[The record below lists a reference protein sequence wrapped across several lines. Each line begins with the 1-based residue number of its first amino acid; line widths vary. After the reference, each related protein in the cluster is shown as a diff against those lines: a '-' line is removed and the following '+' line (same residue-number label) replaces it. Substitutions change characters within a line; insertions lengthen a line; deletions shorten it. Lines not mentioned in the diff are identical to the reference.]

1 MIENSDSKYVISDL
15 NLDFELK
22 NQIKWNTETKI
33 NTNKDYK
40 KVEINAEDNMYLLY
54 TSGSTGL
61 PKAVTITHR
70 NFHNYLLRNIKC
82 NKL

>member
-22 NQIKWNTETKI
+22 NQIKWNAETKI
-33 NTNKDYK
+33 EKNTYK

-61 PKAVTITHR
+61 PKAVTIAHR